1 MLDKIKALHEKSSN
15 YLNMYEGMIERLN
28 QMQAYNKM
36 AASSGFIQKDISII
50 EAGIKRLK
58 YSYQKTLCKILEL

>member
-1 MLDKIKALHEKSSN
+1 MLAKIKELQEKSSD

-28 QMQAYNKM
+28 QMNDYNRM
-36 AASSGFIQKDISII
+36 AAASGFTEKDISIV

-58 YSYQKTLCKILEL
+58 YSYQKTLCEILEL

>member
-1 MLDKIKALHEKSSN
+1 MLAKIKELQEKSSD

-28 QMQAYNKM
+28 TMKAYNRM
-36 AASSGFIQKDISII
+36 AAASGFTQKDISII

>member
-1 MLDKIKALHEKSSN
+1 MLAKIKELQEKSSD

-28 QMQAYNKM
+28 QMNAYNRM
-36 AASSGFIQKDISII
+36 AAVNGFTQKDISIV

>member
-1 MLDKIKALHEKSSN
+1 MLAKIKELHDKASD

-28 QMQAYNKM
+28 QMNAYNQM
-36 AASSGFIQKDISII
+36 AAASGFTQKDISIV